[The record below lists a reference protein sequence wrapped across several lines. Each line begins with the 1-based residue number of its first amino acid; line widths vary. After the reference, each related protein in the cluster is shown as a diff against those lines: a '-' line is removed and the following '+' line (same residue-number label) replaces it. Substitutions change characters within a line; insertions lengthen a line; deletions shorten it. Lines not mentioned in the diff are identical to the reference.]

1 MHAAQPP
8 TSPPTQALIPG
19 TANASTPFADEQIIL
34 SRQEYIQ
41 LQSDLN
47 RVTSLHQ
54 RALKRERWYKER
66 CRILLN
72 LENFARRKR
81 EADLIAQLKTS
92 TAKVRDLQQRLF
104 GKQSEKGKGGK
115 DSLKSGT
122 VPQHKRNKG
131 HQPGGPTHGRT
142 MHPELPEVHEHCKQ
156 DDSVCPACHKPW
168 RELCTT
174 EDSSVIE
181 IEVKAYVRKIHRH
194 HYIQTCDCPS
204 QKLITCAPVPA
215 KLIPKGKYG
224 ISVWG
229 MILLDKYLGG
239 TPTERLLQKLN
250 HIGLRIA
257 PGTIVDGLKKIA
269 PLFEPIDAALLKQL
283 RLQKHWHADETR
295 WAMFV
300 DMVGKIGH
308 RWYLWVFHS
317 AQVVHYV
324 LDPSRASQVVIDE
337 FEGVVCGII
346 SCDRYSGYKG
356 FANETPGFELAFCWV
371 HQRRDFLN
379 LANSY
384 PEHLDW
390 AFGWVQSIGHLYHL
404 NVLRLQASTHSPER
418 TQAQSTLVQA
428 VQAIAQQRDLELQN
442 PKLGEPCQKVL
453 QSMTRHWAGL
463 TVFVRHSEVPMDN
476 NTAERDMRGPVV
488 GRKNFF
494 GSGALWSGQL
504 AATLY
509 SLFATLKLYDINA
522 RTWMLAYLQAC
533 TGNGGQPPKDLS
545 SFLPWAMDEA
555 RLQVMR
561 ASVPMAPM
569 EPITPHSA
577 APPSPP
583 PSRGRSGGPAPP
595 KSQATPGQ
603 TANQTATQ
611 ATTRAAEVDS
621 P

>member
-1 MHAAQPP
+1 MQAAQPP
-8 TSPPTQALIPG
+8 TSLPTQTPIHGA
-19 TANASTPFADEQIIL
+19 ANVLTPFANEQVVL
-34 SRQEYIQ
+34 TRQEYIQ

-47 RVTSLHQ
+47 RYKTLHQ

-66 CRILLN
+66 YRILLN
-72 LENFARRKR
+72 QENLARRKR
-81 EADLIAQLKTS
+81 EAEFVAQLKTS
-92 TAKVRDLQQRLF
+92 DAKIRDLQQRLF
-104 GKQSEKGKGGK
+104 GKHSEKGKGSNE
-115 DSLKSGT
+115 SLRSVAASHT
-122 VPQHKRNKG
+122 KRNKG
-131 HQPGGPTHGRT
+131 HQRGAPNHGRT
-142 MHPELPEVHEHCKQ
+142 MHPELPEEHEHCKQ
-156 DDSVCPACHKPW
+156 DNSVCPACHKPW

-181 IEVKAYVRKIHRH
+181 IEVKAYVRRIHRH
-194 HYIQTCDCPS
+194 HYIQACDCPNPHP
-204 QKLITCAPVPA
+204 ITCAPVPA
-215 KLIPKGKYG
+215 KLIAKGKYG
-224 ISVWG
+224 VSVWST
-229 MILLDKYLGG
+229 ILLDKYLGG
-239 TPTERLLQKLN
+239 TPTERLLQKLTD
-250 HIGLRIA
+250 IGLRIA
-257 PGTIVDGLKKIA
+257 PGTIGDGLKKIA

-300 DMVGKIGH
+300 EIAGKIGH

-324 LDPSRASQVVIDE
+324 LDSSRASQVVIDE

-356 FANETPGFELAFCWV
+356 FANQEPGFELAFCWV

-379 LANSY
+379 LANSH

-404 NVLRLQASTHSPER
+404 NDLRLQISADSPER
-418 TQAQSTLVQA
+418 TQAQSTLEQA
-428 VQAIAQQRDLELQN
+428 VQSMANERDLQLQS
-442 PKLGEPCQKVL
+442 PKLAEPCQGVL
-453 QSMTRHWAGL
+453 QSMTRHWQGL

-509 SLFATLKLYDINA
+509 SLFATLKLHGINA

-533 TGNGGQPPKDLS
+533 ACNGGQAPKDLS
-545 SFLPWAMDEA
+545 SFLPWSMDEA

-561 ASVPMAPM
+561 ASVPMQPM
-569 EPITPHSA
+569 ESITPNSA
-577 APPSPP
+577 APPSPH
-583 PSRGRSGGPAPP
+583 PSRARSGGPAPP
-595 KSQATPGQ
+595 ESQATPGQ

-611 ATTRAAEVDS
+611 ASTANGRR
-621 P
+621 

>member
-8 TSPPTQALIPG
+8 TSLPTQAPIPG
-19 TANASTPFADEQIIL
+19 TANVLPPFANEQVVL

-47 RVTSLHQ
+47 RYKNLHE
-54 RALKRERWYKER
+54 RASKRERWYKER
-66 CRILLN
+66 WRVLLN
-72 LENFARRKR
+72 LASLARRKR

-92 TAKVRDLQQRLF
+92 AAKIRDLQQRLF
-104 GKQSEKGKGGK
+104 GKHSEKGKGSNE
-115 DSLKSGT
+115 SLRLMAASHT
-122 VPQHKRNKG
+122 KRNKG
-131 HQPGGPTHGRT
+131 HQRDAPNHGRT
-142 MHPELPEVHEHCKQ
+142 MHPDLPVVHEHCKQ
-156 DDSVCPACHKPW
+156 EGSVCPACHKPW

-181 IEVKAYVRKIHRH
+181 IEVKAYVRRIHRH
-194 HYIQTCDCPS
+194 HYIQACDCPNPHP
-204 QKLITCAPVPA
+204 IICAPVPP
-215 KLIPKGKYG
+215 KLIAKGKYG
-224 ISVWG
+224 VSLWST
-229 MILLDKYLGG
+229 ILLDKYLGG
-239 TPTERLLQKLN
+239 TPTERLLQKLAD
-250 HIGLRIA
+250 IGLRIA
-257 PGTIVDGLKKIA
+257 PGTIGDGLKKIA

-295 WAMFV
+295 WAMFIETA
-300 DMVGKIGH
+300 GKIGH

-324 LDPSRASQVVIDE
+324 LDSSRASRVVIDE
-337 FEGVVCGII
+337 FEGVIFGII
-346 SCDRYSGYKG
+346 SCDRYCGYKG
-356 FANETPGFELAFCWV
+356 FANQEPGFELAFCWV

-404 NVLRLQASTHSPER
+404 NDLRLQVSADSPER
-418 TQAQSTLVQA
+418 TQAQSTLEVAMQTMA
-428 VQAIAQQRDLELQN
+428 NKRELELQN
-442 PKLGEPCQKVL
+442 PKLAEPCQGVL

-463 TVFVRHSEVPMDN
+463 SVFVRHSEVPMDN

-509 SLFATLKLYDINA
+509 SLFATLKLHDINA

-533 TGNGGQPPKDLS
+533 ADNGGQAPKDLS
-545 SFLPWAMDEA
+545 SFLPWSMDEA

-561 ASVPMAPM
+561 TSVPMAPKN
-569 EPITPHSA
+569 A
-577 APPSPP
+577 APPSPHP
-583 PSRGRSGGPAPP
+583 GRARSGGSAPP
-595 KSQATPGQ
+595 ESQATPGQ

-611 ATTRAAEVDS
+611 AATRAADVDS